1 MPAPTRKDL
10 TSMDRQEAIQA
21 VREHYGDYLQEARR
35 MIGGKPSYVCPDPN
49 CKNGTGDDGDGLQPI
64 PRDKGGDG
72 YRLHCFKCGWT
83 GDVIDAYQLANGCD
97 FNTALNE
104 LCERF
109 GIEIDGTRADLRPAK
124 AQTRLTTQSD
134 EKRPENV
141 PTTRDFGQYIA
152 DCARNLTDPRA
163 TAYLQARGLSIETAT
178 AYGLGFDAQADPAGT
193 GHKCPR
199 LIIPFS
205 RHSYTA
211 RSIDPTT
218 PPKYKAMNPTGS
230 KVEPFNM
237 AALYDDDPRPVFV
250 TEAAIDALSIIEV
263 GGVAIGTNSA
273 GNWRLVA
280 EAAKRKRPRK
290 VLIMAF
296 DDDEA
301 GHRAAKDLKSAL
313 DALNVSC
320 TSCTPYNGAKD
331 ANEAL
336 TSNRAAFAQAIA
348 EAQRQATKPD
358 NVADF
363 MLNHMAD
370 EMDALRAQKGRK
382 TGFSNLDNEAG
393 SVYNGLYIVGGIS
406 SLGKTTFV
414 AQLCDQMAAQGQHVL
429 FFSLEQSR
437 LEIVSKSIARRTA
450 TTDFRS
456 AVTSL
461 QVRMGDFT
469 PAMVEAIRGYTND
482 IADRVSV
489 IEGNFNCT
497 VGYIREYTARYIE
510 QNGVRPVVIIDY
522 LQVMQPDI
530 DPDTGRKIT
539 DKRLAIDYSLTELK
553 RMSRK
558 LEVPVF
564 VVSSVNRTNYLTP
577 IDFESFKESG
587 NIEYTADVVWGL
599 QLTAVNSKEF
609 ENDDKGKVKR
619 RKKIAEEKE
628 KDPRDVELVCL
639 KNRYGRCHYKARFE
653 YHPKNDLFIPKAY

>member
-1 MPAPTRKDL
+1 
-10 TSMDRQEAIQA
+10 MDRQEAIQA

-49 CKNGTGDDGDGLQPI
+49 CKNGTGDDGTGIQPD
-64 PRDKGGDG
+64 PHGDG
-72 YRLHCFKCGWT
+72 YSLKCFKCGWY

-124 AQTRLTTQSD
+124 AQTRPTTQQPQ
-134 EKRPENV
+134 ERPENA
-141 PTTRDFGQYIA
+141 PTTRDFGQYIDA
-152 DCARNLTDPRA
+152 CARNITDPRA
-163 TAYLQARGLSIETAT
+163 LAYLQARGLSIETAT
-178 AYGLGFDAQADPAGT
+178 AYGLGFDPQADPAGT
-193 GHKCPR
+193 GHPCPR

-218 PPKYKAMNPTGS
+218 PPKYKAMNPSGS
-230 KVEPFNM
+230 KVEAFNM

-273 GNWRLVA
+273 GNWRQVV
-280 EAAKRKRPRK
+280 EAARAKRPRK
-290 VLIMAF
+290 VLVLAF

-336 TSNRAAFAQAIA
+336 TSNREAFAQAIA

-370 EMDALRAQKGRK
+370 EMDALRAQEGRK

-393 SVYNGLYIVGGIS
+393 SIYNGLYVVGGIS
-406 SLGKTTFV
+406 SVGKTSFL
-414 AQLCDQMAAQGQHVL
+414 AQLCDQMAASGQHVL

-450 TTDFRS
+450 QKDFYN
-456 AVTSL
+456 AVTGL
-461 QVRMGDFT
+461 DVRMGNIT
-469 PAMVEAIRGYTND
+469 PAMLEAIEGHINEVGE
-482 IADRVSV
+482 RVNV
-489 IEGNFNCT
+489 IEGNFGCT
-497 VGYIREYTARYIE
+497 ASYIHDYTARYIE
-510 QNGVRPVVIIDY
+510 QNGVRPVVIVDY
-522 LQVMQPDI
+522 LQVMQPDL

-539 DKRLAIDYSLTELK
+539 DKRLATDQSVTELK
-553 RMSRK
+553 RMSRDF
-558 LEVPVF
+558 EIPVF
-564 VVSSVNRTNYLTP
+564 VVSSVNRSSYLTP
-577 IDFESFKESG
+577 IDFEAFKESG
-587 NIEYTADVVWGL
+587 GIEFTADVVWGL
-599 QLTAVNSKEF
+599 QLTAVNDDLFKD
-609 ENDDKGKVKR
+609 DDKGKVKR
-619 RKKIAEEKE
+619 RERLAEA
-628 KDPRDVELVCL
+628 KDAIPRDVELVCL
-639 KNRYGRCHYKARFE
+639 KNRYGRSRYRARFD
-653 YHPKNDLFIPKAY
+653 YYPQYDYYRPTTY

>member
-124 AQTRLTTQSD
+124 AQTSPTTQQPQ
-134 EKRPENV
+134 ERPENA
-141 PTTRDFGQYIA
+141 PTTRDYGQYIDA
-152 DCARNLTDPRA
+152 CAQRITDPQA
-163 TAYLQARGLSIETAT
+163 IAYLQARGLSIETAT

-218 PPKYKAMNPTGS
+218 PPKYKAMNPSGS

-273 GNWRLVA
+273 GNWRQVA
-280 EAAKRKRPRK
+280 EAAKRKRPQK

-301 GHRAAKDLKSAL
+301 GHRAAKDLKDAL
-313 DALNVSC
+313 DVLNVSC
-320 TSCTPYNGAKD
+320 TSCTPYNGSKD

-336 TSNRAAFAQAIA
+336 TTDRAAFERAID
-348 EAQRQATKPD
+348 EAQRRATRPD
-358 NVADF
+358 N
-363 MLNHMAD
+363 MAD
-370 EMDALRAQKGRK
+370 YIGGAMVAEMERLEQQASRK
-382 TGFSNLDNEAG
+382 TGFSNLDREAG
-393 SVYNGLYIVGGIS
+393 AIYNGLYVIGGIS
-406 SLGKTTFV
+406 SVGKTSFIT
-414 AQLCDQMAAQGQHVL
+414 QLCDQMAEAGEHVL
-429 FFSLEQSR
+429 FFSMEQSR
-437 LEIVSKSIARRTA
+437 LEIASKSIARRTA
-450 TTDFRS
+450 KRDRDK
-456 AVTSL
+456 AVTGL
-461 QVRMGDFT
+461 DVRMGRTT
-469 PAMVEAIRGYTND
+469 PLMLDEIRAYTVEV
-482 IADRVSV
+482 ADRVNV

-497 VGYIREYTARYIE
+497 VGYIYDYTARFIE
-510 QNGVRPVVIIDY
+510 QNGVNPVVIVDY
-522 LQVMQPDI
+522 LQVLQSDV
-530 DPDTGRKIT
+530 DPDTGRRIT
-539 DKRLAIDYSLTELK
+539 DKRQAMDYSVTTLK

-564 VVSSVNRTNYLTP
+564 VVSSFNRNNYLTP
-577 IDFESFKESG
+577 VDYESFKESG
-587 NIEYTADVVWGL
+587 GIEYTCDVLWGL
-599 QLTAVNSKEF
+599 QLTAVN
-609 ENDDKGKVKR
+609 DDLFKDDDGGKVR
-619 RKKIAEEKE
+619 RRERLAKA
-628 KDPRDVELVCL
+628 KDEIPRDIELVCL
-639 KNRYGRCHYKARFE
+639 KNRYGRSRYKARFV
-653 YHPKNDLFIPKAY
+653 YYPQYDYFMPTTY

>member
-1 MPAPTRKDL
+1 
-10 TSMDRQEAIQA
+10 MDRASAIQE
-21 VREHYGDYLQEARR
+21 VRHHYTDYLLPAKKL
-35 MIGGKPSYVCPDPN
+35 IGGKPSYVCPDPTCN
-49 CKNGTGDDGDGLQPI
+49 NGTGHDGDGIQPI
-64 PRDKGGDG
+64 PQDKGGDG

-97 FNTALNE
+97 FNTALTE
-104 LCERF
+104 LCDLY
-109 GIEIDGTRADLRPAK
+109 GIEIDGEAARGDVRPAK
-124 AQTRLTTQSD
+124 GKDRPTTQTAQD
-134 EKRPENV
+134 RPAST
-141 PTTRDFGQYIA
+141 PTARDFGQYIDA
-152 DCARNLTDPRA
+152 CAQRITDPQA
-163 TAYLQARGLSIETAT
+163 IAYLQARGLSIETAT
-178 AYGLGFDAQADPAGT
+178 AYGLGFDPQADPAGT
-193 GHKCPR
+193 GHPCPR
-199 LIIPFS
+199 LITPFS

-218 PPKYKAMNPTGS
+218 PPKYKAMNPSGS

-273 GNWRLVA
+273 GNWQLVA
-280 EAAKRKRPRK
+280 EAVRAKRPRK
-290 VLIMAF
+290 VLVMAF

-301 GHRAAKDLKSAL
+301 GHRAAKDLKDAL

-320 TSCTPYNGAKD
+320 TYCTPYNGKKD

-336 TSNRAAFAQAIA
+336 TTDRAAFERAIE

-358 NVADF
+358 SVADF
-363 MLNHMAD
+363 MLNHMID
-370 EMDALRAQKGRK
+370 EMEALKAQEGRK
-382 TGFSNLDNEAG
+382 TGFSNLDREAG

-414 AQLCDQMAAQGQHVL
+414 AQICDQMAAQGQHVL

-450 TTDFRS
+450 TTDFRN
-456 AVTSL
+456 AVSSL
-461 QVRMGDFT
+461 QVRMGNFT
-469 PAMVEAIRGYTND
+469 PAMHQAIEAHINEVG
-482 IADRVSV
+482 DRISV

-497 VGYIREYTARYIE
+497 AGYMRDYTARYIE

-522 LQVMQPDI
+522 LQVMQPDL

-599 QLTAVNSKEF
+599 QLTAVNSKQF
-609 ENDDKGKVKR
+609 ENDDKGKVMR

-639 KNRYGRCHYKARFE
+639 KNRYGKCHYKARFE
-653 YHPKNDLFIPKAY
+653 YHPRNDLFIPKAY